1 MPIAAAFVYCY
12 GKEPA
17 FKTAFTT
24 EFFQAEK
31 RCEENLLCN
40 ILDLTGPAEQPIR
53 QCRNFGRVLFD
64 NSLESRF
71 VAPAELFD
79 QKFIINYLSH
89 GYNIRPAT

>member
-1 MPIAAAFVYCY
+1 MTAAFIYCY

-24 EFFQAEK
+24 EFFQAHK
-31 RCEENLLCN
+31 RGEEYLLRN
-40 ILDLTGPAEQPIR
+40 IFDLAGPAEQPISQR
-53 QCRNFGRVLFD
+53 CNLGRVLFD

-79 QKFIINYLSH
+79 QKFIIRFLGH
-89 GYNIRPAT
+89 GYDIRLVLR